1 MASKRKKNRV
11 KFKWT
16 KELII
21 LLVLIVAMIGAT
33 IALSFP
39 TAERKRIDKYNNAI
53 TTYNTENNT
62 SYSTLSDKER
72 FRDISFS
79 DLYKKKKSS
88 SYTMVFYTTLKTGD
102 FIAQMAKIDSLAEK
116 FELKYIYILYAS
128 YVSDA
133 STDKKETKDYRDH
146 LDDLEEEINSDVDKD
161 QDPFDM
167 ETYPVV
173 LLFKDNTLIFNSETY
188 KDDTN
193 SSFALCIT
201 KAFSLTY
208 DDDKATE

>member
-21 LLVLIVAMIGAT
+21 LIVLIVAMIGAS

-53 TTYNTENNT
+53 TTYNAENNI

-79 DLYKKKKSS
+79 DLYDKKKSS
-88 SYTMVFYTTLKTGD
+88 GYTMVFYTTLKTGD
-102 FIAQMAKIDSLAEK
+102 FIAQMAKIDDLAEK
-116 FELKYIYILYAS
+116 FKLKYVYILYAS

-133 STDKKETKDYRDH
+133 SSDKKETKDYRDH

-208 DDDKATE
+208 NDDKATE

>member
-21 LLVLIVAMIGAT
+21 LIVLIVAMIGAA

-39 TAERKRIDKYNNAI
+39 TAERKRIEKYNNAI
-53 TTYNTENNT
+53 TTYNAENNT
-62 SYSTLSDKER
+62 SYATLSDKER
-72 FRDISFS
+72 FRDISFD
-79 DLYKKKKSS
+79 DLYSKKKSS
-88 SYTMVFYTTLKTGD
+88 GYTMVFYATLKTGD
-102 FIAQMAKIDSLAEK
+102 FIAQMAKIDDLAEK
-116 FELKYIYILYAS
+116 FKLKYVYILYAS

-133 STDKKETKDYRDH
+133 STEKKETKDYRDH

-188 KDDTN
+188 KNDTN

-208 DDDKATE
+208 NDDKATE